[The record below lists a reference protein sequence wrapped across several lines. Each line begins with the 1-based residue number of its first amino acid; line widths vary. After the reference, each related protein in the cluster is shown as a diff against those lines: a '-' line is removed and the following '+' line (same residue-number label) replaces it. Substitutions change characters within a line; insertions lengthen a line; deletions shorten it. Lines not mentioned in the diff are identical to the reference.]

1 MVTEVNQVIAAFD
14 NLYKNGIIMLDT
26 KTDIIMYVNYISIKN
41 TLSPSYVKTST
52 D

>member
-1 MVTEVNQVIAAFD
+1 MVFD

-26 KTDIIMYVNYISIKN
+26 KTDIIVYVNCLSIKN
-41 TLSPSYVKTST
+41 TLSSSYVKTST

>member
-1 MVTEVNQVIAAFD
+1 MMTEVNQVIAAFD
-14 NLYKNGIIMLDT
+14 NLCKNGIIMLDT

-41 TLSPSYVKTST
+41 TLSPSHVKTST